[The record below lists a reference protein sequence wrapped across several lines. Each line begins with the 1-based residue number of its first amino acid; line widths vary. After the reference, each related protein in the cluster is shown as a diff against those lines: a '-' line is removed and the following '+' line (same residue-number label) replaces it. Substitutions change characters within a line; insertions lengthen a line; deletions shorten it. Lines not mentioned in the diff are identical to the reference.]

1 MTTISVVVPCY
12 PPHQKLIPEFLEQF
26 EKQTVKPDEIIIAL
40 SEVSDEDIAVLRGK
54 WISKTTVPLQV
65 VGQEIKA
72 LAAVNRNYGAMHSFC
87 DYVQFLDADDK
98 YHIRLIEI
106 IKKTIKEKSPDAI
119 IYHLSEDEID
129 LEGELILRRSYNCEE
144 LFEKAYPNKERD
156 VIKEQYLIS
165 PQLFLDYP
173 VHFGHVC
180 VKYSFWQECLQDDLK
195 GREDSVYVRSI
206 LWKWWKEGCKSNGL
220 IVIPEVLTFY
230 EKNMEHVLEYLNAAF
245 AEIDAK
251 ETNGISCEIKY

>member
-1 MTTISVVVPCY
+1 MVTISVVIPCY
-12 PPHQKLIPEFLEQF
+12 PPHQKLIPNFLEQF

-40 SEVSDEDIAVLRGK
+40 SEVSDEEIGILRGQ
-54 WISKTTVPLQV
+54 WISKTTVPLQI

-106 IKKTIKEKSPDAI
+106 IKKTIEEKSPDAI

-129 LEGELILRRSYNCEE
+129 LEGELILRRLYTCEE
-144 LFEKAYPNKERD
+144 LFEKAFPNKERD
-156 VIKEQYLIS
+156 PIREQYNMA
-165 PQLFLDYP
+165 PQLFLDYQ
-173 VHFGHVC
+173 VHFGHLC
-180 VKYSFWQECLQDDLK
+180 IKYSVWQECPQDDLK

-206 LWKWWKEGCKSNGL
+206 LWKWWEDDCKSNGL
-220 IVIPEVLTFY
+220 IVIPEVLTIY
-230 EKNMEHVLEYLNAAF
+230 EQNMEHTLEYLNAAF
-245 AEIDAK
+245 AQIDAK
-251 ETNGISCEIKY
+251 EAKGISCEIKI

>member
-1 MTTISVVVPCY
+1 MATISVVVPCY

-40 SEVSDEDIAVLRGK
+40 SEVTDTDISILRGQ
-54 WISKTTVPLQV
+54 WISKTTVSLQV

-98 YHIRLIEI
+98 YHIRLIEV
-106 IKKTIKEKSPDAI
+106 IKKTIEEKSPDAI
-119 IYHLSEDEID
+119 IYHLSADEID

-144 LFEKAYPNKERD
+144 LFEKVFPDKTRND
-156 VIKEQYLIS
+156 IHEQYLNS
-165 PQLFLDYP
+165 PQLLLDYP
-173 VHFGHVC
+173 VHLGHLC
-180 VKYSFWQECLQDDLK
+180 VKYNIWQECPQDDLK

-206 LWKWWKEGCKSNGL
+206 LWKWWKEDCKSNGL

-230 EKNMEHVLEYLNAAF
+230 EKNMEHVLEYLNTAF
-245 AEIDAK
+245 AQIDAK
-251 ETNGISCEIKY
+251 EANGISCEIKI